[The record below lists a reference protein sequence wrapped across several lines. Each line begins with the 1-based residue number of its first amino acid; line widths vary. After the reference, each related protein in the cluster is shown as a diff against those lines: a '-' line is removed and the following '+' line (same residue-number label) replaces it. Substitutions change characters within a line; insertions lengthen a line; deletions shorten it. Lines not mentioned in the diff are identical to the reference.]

1 MHGRDNLKTQEARM
15 VKAIF
20 PGSNF
25 SLNSVHFKEKL
36 CVVYISSED
45 AIKTLFEDNPL
56 Q

>member
-1 MHGRDNLKTQEARM
+1 MKTQEAKM

-20 PGSNF
+20 AGSNF
-25 SLNSVHFKEKL
+25 SLNRVHFKEKL

-45 AIKTLFEDNPL
+45 EIKTLYEDNSL

>member
-20 PGSNF
+20 PVSNF
-25 SLNSVHFKEKL
+25 SLNSVHFKEKF